1 VEEAELFIAN
11 SKFAE
16 FVLEPWQMKGKYRE
30 LKKPVGK
37 VITVNRGPYLER
49 TTSY

>member
-16 FVLEPWQMKGKYRE
+16 FVLEPWQTKEKYRE
-30 LKKPVGK
+30 
-37 VITVNRGPYLER
+37 
-49 TTSY
+49 